1 MNRTFLIV
9 LFFFSTLVFSTSLH
23 AQGVPVTGGGI
34 DLTASTDNPV
44 PGQKVTI
51 TARSYSIEINSAEIT
66 WVVDGKTVQK
76 GPGLTSLTISAP
88 ALGKKVNITVS
99 ALTTTGLKISNSISI
114 NSSSVDMIIESDGYV
129 PPFFQGKLP
138 VSYQNTFR
146 IIAVPHLANSKG
158 VEYDPKTL
166 VYQWQKN
173 SKVVED
179 QSGYGKQTLTVVG
192 DIVPRDLSI
201 SVKVSTKDGEMQGL
215 GYASVS
221 YASPSLSFYEDNSLY
236 GPFFNSAIKEFL
248 YINTE
253 KEASVLAIPYG
264 FNKPLLG
271 IGDLALTW
279 MINGFEHP
287 ELASNE
293 SVTLRVPDGTKGSSN
308 VELSIQNTKQI
319 LQNIS
324 NSFSVK
330 FSSK

>member
-76 GPGLTSLTISAP
+76 GFGLTSLTMLAP

-114 NSSSVDMIIESDGYV
+114 NSSSVDLIIESDGFV

-138 VSYQNTFR
+138 VSYQNTFK
-146 IIAVPHLANSKG
+146 IIAVPHMANSKG

-166 VYQWQKN
+166 VYQWEKN

-179 QSGYGKQTLTVVG
+179 QSGYGKQSLTVVG

-201 SVKVSTKDGEMQGL
+201 SVKISTKDGSEHGF
-215 GYASVS
+215 GYISVP
-221 YASPSLSFYEDNSLY
+221 YTSPSLSFYEDNSLY
-236 GPFFNSAIKEFL
+236 GPFFNSTIKEYL
-248 YINTE
+248 YISTE

-264 FNKPLLG
+264 FNKPLLE

-293 SVTLRVPDGTKGSSN
+293 SITLRVPDGTNGSSN

-324 NSFSVK
+324 NNFSVK